1 MKNKSL
7 GLYNIIDTEGINKS
21 INNVLSSG
29 INFNTYTSPKG
40 LKELR
45 IKISSFLYDIWNYN
59 INYKDMLITT
69 GSQQSVNL
77 IVYSLLNEG
86 DTVLIE
92 QPTYFGAINAFK
104 NRKVKLV
111 GVDLKEEGFDLK
123 ELETKIIKYHPKLI
137 YVTPTFNNPTG
148 YSWGNNYRKKF
159 LKIINKYNVLILEDD
174 PYSLINYTRD
184 KYKSLYELNNGCNVI
199 YLGTFSKYISPSINV
214 GYIISKNNIL
224 KTIYSFK
231 ESFDLCTSFFTQ
243 LIVLDYL
250 QNNNIKELIN
260 NRIPIYKKLL
270 NETIEG
276 INNNHAE
283 SILSYSKVKGGLF
296 IYIKFKGEIDN
307 DIFESGNNYYI
318 DDGYNNETRINIC
331 NTLFDEKKSDIMNLE
346 TNVNCVQFVCKR
358 L

>member
-7 GLYNIIDTEGINKS
+7 GLYNIIDAKGINKS
-21 INNVLSSG
+21 INNVLSNG

-45 IKISSFLYDIWNYN
+45 MQISNFLYNIWNYN
-59 INYKDMLITT
+59 VNYKDMLITT
-69 GSQQSVNL
+69 GSQQSINL
-77 IVYSLLNEG
+77 IAYSLLNEG
-86 DTVLIE
+86 DTILIE

-104 NRKVKLV
+104 NRNVKLV
-111 GVDLKEEGFDLK
+111 GIDLNEEGFDLK
-123 ELETKIIKYHPKLI
+123 ELDAKITKYHPKLI

-148 YSWGNNYRKKF
+148 YSWSNNYRKKF
-159 LKIINKYNVLILEDD
+159 LEIINKYDILVLEDD
-174 PYSLINYTRD
+174 PYSLINYTKY
-184 KYKSLYELNNGCNVI
+184 KYKSLYELNKGKNII

-214 GYIISKNNIL
+214 GYMISNDNVL

-231 ESFDLCTSFFTQ
+231 ESFDLCTSLFTQ

-270 NETIEG
+270 NETIED

-307 DIFESGNNYYI
+307 EIFESGNNYYI
-318 DDGYNNETRINIC
+318 DYGHNNETRVNIC
-331 NTLFDEKKSDIMNLE
+331 NTLFDNKKVI
-346 TNVNCVQFVCKR
+346 
-358 L
+358 